1 MMNLGFYHPSH
12 NPYGCK
18 RSSDDKYWYNT
29 TVAFNTTADCFNPSK
44 LLTDSG
50 TISSGK
56 SGRDDGRY
64 GDAVYDGGIGG
75 IVDYRLGA
83 VANDSP
89 EEAAKVEAKVENGT
103 YRGLEKLV
111 RTKVYGDS
119 RFNHPANKISVFA
132 SEIIFYV
139 DFASAAMIGE
149 MIGGYNPSTGETV
162 SGVITRAAD
171 NSFLGI
177 DRKVANLP
185 SGDFTPI
192 SVASGIDAYAILTT
206 KTNLSVSGKFN
217 TQMVIGD
224 PANIPLTDAL
234 KDGWLGTWCNVIPE
248 GTPKT
253 FEFSRK
259 DLEARYARTYTND
272 NGVTWAVAGRAG
284 SWSSSANAM
293 VNESIASD
301 RVEIHSYTALA
312 EVTKPSTNKPVL
324 NASKGLLGVTVTQSH
339 DKAVLAEAVAGII
352 LKSNASGIVTE
363 QSQAVKYLVD
373 GTIKRLKT
381 LPTDMVAPTN
391 SSQAIKIAVYQI
403 SNNGQTSLAIIA
415 NTMTHNGTSWGE
427 LDEIQ
432 IPSGGSGSFTDTNG
446 TTQQSICTELSM
458 ASGWTSNHA
467 RTGPQVA
474 GVDL

>member
-18 RSSDDKYWYNT
+18 RSSDDKYWHNT

-44 LLTDSG
+44 LLTNSG
-50 TISSGK
+50 TIASGK

-64 GDAVYDGGIGG
+64 WDAVYEGGLGG

-111 RTKVYGDS
+111 RSTPYSLGASTGTQTAFLGVRFASTGKVTSVGQVGSLAKETEVVGHCVSMSDSQVYPVYG
-119 RFNHPANKISVFA
+119 
-132 SEIIFYV
+132 YV
-139 DFASAAMIGE
+139 DDGSTMTVYLNQDGFNAFAIAQRNESANAVLCE
-149 MIGGYNPSTGETV
+149 E
-162 SGVITRAAD
+162 
-171 NSFLGI
+171 
-177 DRKVANLP
+177 
-185 SGDFTPI
+185 
-192 SVASGIDAYAILTT
+192 
-206 KTNLSVSGKFN
+206 TNLSVSGEFN
-217 TQMVIGD
+217 AKMVIAD
-224 PANIPLTDAL
+224 PVNFL
-234 KDGWLGTWCNVIPE
+234 KVFPNGILGTWCPVIPKA
-248 GTPKT
+248 GTSNRFPM
-253 FEFSRK
+253 SRK
-259 DLEARYARTYTND
+259 SLVNTNNRVYTDSFGVSWTANSLPVSTITND
-272 NGVTWAVAGRAG
+272 TNPTYPRAEFVA
-284 SWSSSANAM
+284 
-293 VNESIASD
+293 
-301 RVEIHSYTALA
+301 IHYYKAFA
-312 EVTKPSTNKPVL
+312 KQTKPSTSKSVL
-324 NASKGLLGVTVTQSH
+324 NATKGLLGVTVTQSH
-339 DKAVLAEAVAGII
+339 DKSVLAEAVAGII
-352 LKSNASGIVTE
+352 LKSDVSGIVTE

-381 LPTDMVAPTN
+381 LPSDMAAPTN
-391 SSQAIKIAVYQI
+391 SSQAVRIAVYQI

-432 IPSGGSGSFTDTNG
+432 IPSSGSGSFTDTNG
-446 TTQQSICTELSM
+446 TVQQAICTELSM

>member
-50 TISSGK
+50 TVASGK
-56 SGRDDGRY
+56 SGRNDGRY
-64 GDAVYDGGIGG
+64 GDAVYAGGLGG
-75 IVDYRLGA
+75 IVDHRLGA

-89 EEAAKVEAKVENGT
+89 EEAVKVEAKVENGT
-103 YRGLEKLV
+103 YRGLENLVWTKLERETRDV
-111 RTKVYGDS
+111 TGT
-119 RFNHPANKISVFA
+119 NQIFA
-132 SEIIFYV
+132 PQWLV
-139 DFASAAMIGE
+139 DLES
-149 MIGGYNPSTGETV
+149 NPSSLVDWYIV
-162 SGVITRAAD
+162 SDAGVIKTSSKTNNNWRSQTSWFYTKGLVLD
-171 NSFLGI
+171 GVVDL
-177 DRKVANLP
+177 
-185 SGDFTPI
+185 
-192 SVASGIDAYAILTT
+192 ASTDIQVWTY
-206 KTNLSVSGKFN
+206 KTNLSVSGEFN

-224 PANIPLTDAL
+224 PANILQTDAL
-234 KDGWLGTWCNVIPE
+234 KDGWLGAWIPVIPD
-248 GTPKT
+248 GTEKT
-253 FEFSRK
+253 FPFTRKCLELSPQAQWTTDKGASWTSVSAWDIDEVTNSRTFS
-259 DLEARYARTYTND
+259 
-272 NGVTWAVAGRAG
+272 
-284 SWSSSANAM
+284 
-293 VNESIASD
+293 ASD
-301 RVEIHSYTALA
+301 GIVYIVPYKAFA
-312 EVTKPSTNKPVL
+312 NQTKPSTAKPVL
-324 NASKGLLGVTVTQSH
+324 NATKGLLGVTATQSH
-339 DKAVLAEAVAGII
+339 DKSVLAEAVAGII
-352 LKSNASGIVTE
+352 LKSDASGIVTE

-403 SNNGQTSLAIIA
+403 SNNGQASLAVIA

-427 LDEIQ
+427 LDEIY
-432 IPSGGSGSFTDTNG
+432 IPSSGSESFTDTNG
-446 TTQQSICTELSM
+446 TTQQAICTELSM